1 METGKKEKKFISLVV
16 YLHNEEYQIVP
27 FMEKIVPL
35 IDTHFEDFELICVD
49 DGCTDGTI
57 EELKT
62 YLEKNNLSVMV
73 NIIHMSF
80 HHGLESAM
88 NAGRDLAIG
97 DFIYEF
103 DTVRIDYSPES
114 IMQVYERLLEGYD
127 IVAAGTTDRVR
138 FTSRCFYRL
147 YNKTSKG
154 KGIIG
159 PETFRIVSRRAV
171 NRIKSMGQYIPY
183 RKAVYANCGLKM
195 DVIYYRQE
203 GESAGSKKVG
213 TGERAS
219 LALDSF
225 IYFTNVM
232 ERLSLIASC
241 IFLLITVGMGVYI
254 LWDFLMGISI
264 VEGWLSTMT
273 FLAFGFF
280 GVFALL
286 TIVLKYLSVLLNL
299 IFKQQRYL
307 ISDIE
312 KVVKE

>member
-1 METGKKEKKFISLVV
+1 MQIAKKEKKFISLVV
-16 YLHNEEYQIVP
+16 YLHNEEQQIVP
-27 FMEKIVPL
+27 FLEQVLPIV
-35 IDTHFEDFELICVD
+35 DTYFEDFELVCVD
-49 DGCTDGTI
+49 DGCSDGTM
-57 EELKT
+57 ELLKK
-62 YLEKNNLSVMV
+62 YLDSHNHPVMV

-97 DFIYEF
+97 DFVYEF
-103 DTVRIDYSPES
+103 DTVSIDYPVEY
-114 IMQVYERLLEGYD
+114 IRQAYDRLLEGYD
-127 IVAAGTTDRVR
+127 IVAAGTGDHIRL
-138 FTSRCFYRL
+138 TSRWFYSL

-159 PETFRIVSRRAV
+159 PETFRIVSRRAI
-171 NRIKSMGQYIPY
+171 NRIKSIGQYIPY

-195 DVIYYRQE
+195 DVIYYQSMRRA
-203 GESAGSKKVG
+203 GESRKSR

-232 ERLSLIASC
+232 ERLSFTASC
-241 IFLLITVGMGVYI
+241 VFLLITVGMGIYI
-254 LWDFLMGISI
+254 LRDFLVGTSV

-273 FLAFGFF
+273 FLALGFF

-312 KVVKE
+312 KVIKE